1 MRSKTLHRLPRHSP
15 HDNADTSCGA
25 PVSERLERALP
36 PSQTSQTSSSGAE
49 RRAGGSAAGGGG
61 CAFLAGDDAPSFADW
76 AALNL
81 LELIVA
87 IWPPPE
93 CADVLAAYGALRAL
107 RARLLLRPRVAEC
120 VRRRAVGRWG

>member
-1 MRSKTLHRLPRHSP
+1 MSKK
-15 HDNADTSCGA
+15 AA
-25 PVSERLERALP
+25 PEPLRRLELQP
-36 PSQTSQTSSSGAE
+36 LYDVLKQQ
-49 RRAGGSAAGGGG
+49 
-61 CAFLAGDDAPSFADW
+61 DW